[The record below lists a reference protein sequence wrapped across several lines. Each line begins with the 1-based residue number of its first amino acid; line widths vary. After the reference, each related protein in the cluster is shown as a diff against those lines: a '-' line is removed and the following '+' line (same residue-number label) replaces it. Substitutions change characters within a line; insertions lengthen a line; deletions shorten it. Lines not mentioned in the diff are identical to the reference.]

1 MPIGKDSITKRVAK
15 NVTEE
20 NAAPELVGTAVA
32 APTKKSSAKSTSSKA
47 SASAGKTVSQ
57 KKAVPSVKQD
67 VMTNVDVKTVEKVI
81 GHKETGSSDKISIGD
96 DMPTYLL

>member
-20 NAAPELVGTAVA
+20 NTAPELVGTVA
-32 APTKKSSAKSTSSKA
+32 AAPAKKSSAKNTSARS
-47 SASAGKTVSQ
+47 SSNSDKTVSQ
-57 KKAVPSVKQD
+57 KKAAPSVKQS
-67 VMTNVDVKTVEKVI
+67 VMTNVDVKTVEKVVE
-81 GHKETGSSDKISIGD
+81 HKETASSEKVSIGD